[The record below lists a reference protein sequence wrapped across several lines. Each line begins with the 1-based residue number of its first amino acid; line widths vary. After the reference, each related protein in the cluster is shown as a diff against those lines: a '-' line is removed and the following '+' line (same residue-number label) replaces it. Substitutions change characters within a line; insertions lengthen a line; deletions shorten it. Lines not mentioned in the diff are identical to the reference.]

1 MILLFYIFTMELFPD
16 ILCMSICTHGLISS
30 LLDCHMQQYFEN
42 RLKTLA
48 TQKAAGANPY
58 PHKFHVSMSILE
70 YIEKY
75 ETLESGAHLEDVQV
89 SLAGGFQL

>member
-1 MILLFYIFTMELFPD
+1 M
-16 ILCMSICTHGLISS
+16 S
-30 LLDCHMQQYFEN
+30 LLWLQQYFEN

-48 TQKAAGANPY
+48 TQKAAGMNPY

-75 ETLESGAHLEDVQV
+75 ESLNSGDHLEDVQV
-89 SLAGGFQL
+89 SLAGEYESNT